1 VAPEARARIG
11 AALLPMALFL
21 AAFFYA
27 PFAILAYQS
36 LEGPGGRLTLSNYA
50 AILRDPTYLRVTLSS
65 IALAVETALATLALA
80 LPAAYYIARRAGRG
94 EKGLLLALLL
104 TPFWVD
110 VLLRSFAMKSIIYTL
125 GLREGYAAMM
135 LGMVYEYLPIMFLP
149 LYASLERI
157 PDSALEAARTLGAG
171 RRELA
176 LRVILPLA
184 LPGVVAG
191 FLLVALMA
199 MTEFVIPALLGG
211 PSGFTVGSLIYY
223 FFLSGGMW
231 GVGAAMATLVTVGLT
246 LAAFLLARWVGEDLA
261 W

>member
-1 VAPEARARIG
+1 MARPPAG
-11 AALLPMALFL
+11 VGLALIPMAVFL

-36 LEGPGGRLTLSNYA
+36 LQGPGGGLTLSNYA
-50 AILRDPTYLRVTLSS
+50 AVLRDPTYLRVALSS
-65 IALAVETALATLALA
+65 AAIALETAAATLALA
-80 LPAAYYIARRAGRG
+80 LPAAYYVARQAGRG
-94 EKGLLLALLL
+94 EKALLLALLL

-125 GLREGYAAMM
+125 GMREGYAAMM
-135 LGMVYEYLPIMFLP
+135 MGMVYEYLPVMFLP

-157 PDSALEAARTLGAG
+157 PESAIAAARTLGAG
-171 RRELA
+171 RRDVV
-176 LRVILPLA
+176 LRVIIPLS
-184 LPGVVAG
+184 LPGIVAG

-211 PSGFTVGSLIYY
+211 TSGFTIGSLIYY

-231 GVGAAMATLVTVGLT
+231 GVGAALATLVTLGLT
-246 LAAFLLARWVGEDLA
+246 AAAFLLARRVGEELA